1 MATLADYYTRV
12 VKFIE
17 TESIEWNGAFQGL
30 GGGGNGELF
39 NGYRVQVLQDE
50 FWRLV
55 TQQCECA

>member
-12 VKFIE
+12 VKFIDRKY
-17 TESIEWNGAFQGL
+17 EWNGGFQGL

-39 NGYRVQVLQDE
+39 NGYSVQVLQDE

-55 TQQCECA
+55 TQQCERA